1 MYPKL
6 NLIFFTHPNFL
17 GHQSMPRFAKML
29 AEGMAK
35 RGHQVEIW
43 SPKPAFYNLP
53 FPKAFKKWL
62 GYLDQYLLFPAKTQS
77 KLKVLNPDTLFVLTD
92 HALGPW
98 LPLVSNRPHVVH
110 CHDFLAQQSA
120 LGLIPQNPTSFTGKK
135 YQAYIRYGYSQGKNF
150 ISVSKKTQ
158 ADLHQFVDPFNINS
172 NVVYNGLNQNFV
184 AIDSSTARKELSAKT
199 GLDLSNGYLLHIGGN
214 QWYKNRTGVI
224 EIYDAW
230 RSISNL
236 NLPLL
241 LIGELPDEKLLER
254 TEKSAYKSSIH
265 YFNNIEDQLISAA
278 YSGASVFLFPSLAEG
293 FGWPIA
299 EAMACGCPVVTTS
312 EAPMTEVAGDT
323 GFLIRK
329 QPQDLVNI
337 KMWAQEAAKTVEE
350 IINLAPV
357 EKANVVSAG
366 IENARRFNADLALN
380 QIEEI
385 YQKILQKP
393 TA

>member
-1 MYPKL
+1 M
-6 NLIFFTHPNFL
+6 NLVFFTHPNFL

-29 AEGMAK
+29 VVGMAK

-43 SPKPAFYNLP
+43 SPKPAFFNLP

-62 GYLDQYLLFPAKTQS
+62 GYLDQYLLFPLKTRT
-77 KLKVLNPDTLFVLTD
+77 KLKASNPNTLFVLTD

-98 LPLVSNRPHVVH
+98 LPLVANRPHVVH

-120 LGLIPQNPTSFTGKK
+120 LDLIPQNPTSFTGKK
-135 YQAYIRYGYSQGKNF
+135 YQAYIRHGYSQAKNF

-158 ADLHQFVDPFNINS
+158 ADLHQFVNPSNINS
-172 NVVYNGLNQNFV
+172 TVVYNGLNQTFE
-184 AIDSSTARKELSAKT
+184 AIEPAIARKELSAKT

-236 NLPLL
+236 TLPLL

-254 TEKSAYKSSIH
+254 IEQSAYKSSIY

-278 YSGASVFLFPSLAEG
+278 YSGASIFLFPSLAEG

-299 EAMACGCPVVTTS
+299 EAMACGCPVITTN
-312 EAPMTEVAGDT
+312 EAPMTEVAGDA
-323 GFLIRK
+323 GFLISK
-329 QPQDLVNI
+329 QPQNSSNI
-337 KMWAQEAAKTVEE
+337 KTWAQEAAKTVEKTV
-350 IINLAPV
+350 NLDFA
-357 EKANVVSAG
+357 ERAKVVAAG
-366 IENARRFNADLALN
+366 IENARRFNTDLALN
-380 QIEEI
+380 QIEKI
-385 YQKILQKP
+385 YQNILQKP
-393 TA
+393 TAK

>member
-1 MYPKL
+1 
-6 NLIFFTHPNFL
+6 
-17 GHQSMPRFAKML
+17 MPRFAKML

-43 SPKPAFYNLP
+43 SPKPAFFNLP

-62 GYLDQYLLFPAKTQS
+62 GYLDQYLLFPVKTRT
-77 KLKVLNPDTLFVLTD
+77 KLKASNSNTLFVLTD

-98 LPLVSNRPHVVH
+98 LPLVANRPHVVH

-120 LGLIPQNPTSFTGKK
+120 LGLIPQNLTSFTGKK
-135 YQAYIRYGYSQGKNF
+135 YQAYIRHGYSQAKNF

-158 ADLHQFVDPFNINS
+158 ADLHQFVNPSNINS
-172 NVVYNGLNQNFV
+172 TVVYNGLNQSFEAKEPV
-184 AIDSSTARKELSAKT
+184 IARKELSAKT

-224 EIYDAW
+224 EIYDEW

-236 NLPLL
+236 TLPLL

-254 TEKSAYKSSIH
+254 IEQSAYKSSIH
-265 YFNNIEDQLISAA
+265 CFNNIEDQLISAA
-278 YSGASVFLFPSLAEG
+278 YSGASIFLFPSLAEG

-299 EAMACGCPVVTTS
+299 EAMACGCPVITTN
-312 EAPMTEVAGDT
+312 EAPMTEVAGDA
-323 GFLIRK
+323 GFLIPK
-329 QPQDLVNI
+329 QPQASSNV
-337 KMWAQEAAKTVEE
+337 KVWAQEAAKTVEKTV
-350 IINLAPV
+350 NLSPIERA
-357 EKANVVSAG
+357 KVVAAG
-366 IENARRFNADLALN
+366 IENARRFNTDLALN

-385 YQKILQKP
+385 YQNILQKP
-393 TA
+393 AAK

>member
-1 MYPKL
+1 
-6 NLIFFTHPNFL
+6 
-17 GHQSMPRFAKML
+17 MPRFAKML
-29 AEGMAK
+29 VVGMAK

-43 SPKPAFYNLP
+43 SPKPAFFNLP

-62 GYLDQYLLFPAKTQS
+62 GYLDQYLLFPLKTRT
-77 KLKVLNPDTLFVLTD
+77 KLKASNPNTLFVLTD

-98 LPLVSNRPHVVH
+98 LPLVANRPHVVH

-120 LGLIPQNPTSFTGKK
+120 LDLIPQNPTSFTGKK
-135 YQAYIRYGYSQGKNF
+135 YQAYIRHGYSQAKNF

-158 ADLHQFVDPFNINS
+158 ADLHQFVNPSNINS
-172 NVVYNGLNQNFV
+172 TVVYNGLNQTFE
-184 AIDSSTARKELSAKT
+184 AIEPAIARKELSAKT

-236 NLPLL
+236 TLPLL

-254 TEKSAYKSSIH
+254 IEQSAYKSSIY

-278 YSGASVFLFPSLAEG
+278 YSGASIFLFPSLAEG

-299 EAMACGCPVVTTS
+299 EAMACGCPVITTN
-312 EAPMTEVAGDT
+312 EAPMTEVAGDA
-323 GFLIRK
+323 GFLISK
-329 QPQDLVNI
+329 QPQNSSNI
-337 KMWAQEAAKTVEE
+337 KTWAQEAAKTVEKTV
-350 IINLAPV
+350 NLDFA
-357 EKANVVSAG
+357 ERAKVVAAG
-366 IENARRFNADLALN
+366 IENARRFNTDLALN
-380 QIEEI
+380 QIEKI
-385 YQKILQKP
+385 YQNILQKP
-393 TA
+393 TAK